1 MATIVDVAKLAGV
14 AVTTVSR
21 VMNNKG
27 QVSQPTRDRVLAAI
41 DELNYRP
48 SPAARSLPR
57 GRVHT
62 VAVIVPFVTRP
73 SAVERVQGVVQ
84 GLRDLDIPV
93 SIFDVE
99 TPSHQAEH
107 FALLANSYRPE
118 GTVIVSLH
126 PTDGELEEFRSAG
139 LCPVFVDAEIDG
151 FSCVYIDDEHGGS
164 LATEFLINL
173 GHERIA
179 FIGDLEN
186 PSFGFNSSTNRR
198 LGYCNALRRAGIE
211 PRDEYVRLGEYGREA
226 GRQLATE
233 LLMREARPSAIFAA
247 SDTHALG
254 ALEAARDLGLDVPTD
269 LSIIGFD
276 DIESAHYIGLTTIR
290 QPLTESGRAA
300 AELVRR
306 HIQEPTCEPTKVPL
320 PLEIISRDSTAP
332 PRELSKRDM

>member
-107 FALLANSYRPE
+107 FALLANAYRPE

-126 PTDGELEEFRSAG
+126 PTDGELEGLRSAG
-139 LCPVFVDAEIDG
+139 LSPVFVDTEIDG
-151 FSCVYIDDEHGGS
+151 FSCVYIDDKHGGS
-164 LATEFLINL
+164 LATELLIDL

-179 FIGDLEN
+179 FIGDVED
-186 PSFGFNSSTNRR
+186 SGFGFSASINRR
-198 LGYCNALRRAGIE
+198 LGYRNALQRAGIE
-211 PRDEYVRLGEYGREA
+211 PRDGYVRLGEHGRET
-226 GRQLATE
+226 GRRLATE
-233 LLMREARPSAIFAA
+233 LLMLEERPSAIFAA
-247 SDTHALG
+247 SDTQALG

-269 LSIIGFD
+269 LSIVGFD

-290 QPLTESGRAA
+290 QPLTGSGHAA
-300 AELVRR
+300 ADLVRR
-306 HIQEPTCEPTKVPL
+306 HIEEPTCEAKKVQL
-320 PLEIISRDSTAP
+320 PLEVVSRDSTAP
-332 PRELSKRDM
+332 PGS